1 MKSRFFLSLFLTL
14 FQRTMF
20 KVMMTY
26 WRKKNIEKKHSKTP
40 IPTSFHSKKIHY
52 IYLSAVM
59 IVSQSKSTTIP
70 PPKKINELLPRW
82 SHYPCCPAAPKKKF
96 PISESRSEAT
106 IKAYIAYFD
115 FQILY
120 FRSYTVNC
128 TLSHSA
134 KNLSTPLAPQQ
145 FTYKQ
150 DKPILW
156 YVFFPRRKK
165 LFRTLSRYS

>member
-1 MKSRFFLSLFLTL
+1 MFLLLSCLSALFSPFCTCSKKMNSCYFPSLFLTF

-70 PPKKINELLPRW
+70 PPKKNELLPRW
-82 SHYPCCPAAPKKKF
+82 SHSPCCPATPKKKF
-96 PISESRSEAT
+96 PISESRSEAM

-120 FRSYTVNC
+120 FSDHTPCTV
-128 TLSHSA
+128 HYHI
-134 KNLSTPLAPQQ
+134 QQ
-145 FTYKQ
+145 K
-150 DKPILW
+150 ISLHH
-156 YVFFPRRKK
+156 
-165 LFRTLSRYS
+165 